1 MPRSRGSGG
10 RCKLVPFCLQELSDA
25 VRFTAAESDVLT
37 KHFDVKHEYVL
48 MLSCTQG
55 LRTYIATNQAPGGA
69 LRAEAEQ
76 HNETWAAY
84 PDDQPLH
91 SLALKVRSL
100 PAANP

>member
-1 MPRSRGSGG
+1 M
-10 RCKLVPFCLQELSDA
+10 LILS
-25 VRFTAAESDVLT
+25 FI
-37 KHFDVKHEYVL
+37 
-48 MLSCTQG
+48 QG
-55 LRTYIATNQAPGGA
+55 LRTYIATNHAPGAA